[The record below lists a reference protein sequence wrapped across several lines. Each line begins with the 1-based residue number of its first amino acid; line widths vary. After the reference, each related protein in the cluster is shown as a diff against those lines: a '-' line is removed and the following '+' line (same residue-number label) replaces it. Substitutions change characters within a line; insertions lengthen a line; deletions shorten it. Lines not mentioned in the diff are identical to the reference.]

1 MQGFNVII
9 LWKEPQAF
17 LCNISIPTN
26 PGNSCTITQQ
36 KELQHH
42 IFVVHTMTYSDLN
55 FFMRKNK
62 GQLFFCVCV
71 CVTPPP
77 LQYLSSCY
85 SSTERSIWDEVPPKI
100 IEKKKEMGLEDS

>member
-17 LCNISIPTN
+17 LRNISIPTN

-42 IFVVHTMTYSDLN
+42 IFVVHTMTYSD
-55 FFMRKNK
+55 
-62 GQLFFCVCV
+62 
-71 CVTPPP
+71 
-77 LQYLSSCY
+77 
-85 SSTERSIWDEVPPKI
+85 
-100 IEKKKEMGLEDS
+100 